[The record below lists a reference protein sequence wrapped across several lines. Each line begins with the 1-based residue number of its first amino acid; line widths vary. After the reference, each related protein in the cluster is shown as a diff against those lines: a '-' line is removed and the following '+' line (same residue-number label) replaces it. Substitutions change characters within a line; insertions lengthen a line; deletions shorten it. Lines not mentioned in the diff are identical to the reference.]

1 MSDENRE
8 MGTQEMGAA
17 VMGTED
23 INSGHGGVF
32 GDAKNTPSGQNKYPP
47 SPLPLSAA
55 LEAQRQDFLQEGAVG
70 VSTRID
76 RLDRGIDVL
85 LKYQNQL
92 VDALNTDFSCRAR
105 QVTLLTDVAA
115 SITPLKHA
123 RKHLHKWMKPQRR
136 PSSFPFNLLGGRSHI
151 EYQPLGVVGVIS
163 PWNFPVN
170 LTFGPLAGILAAGNR
185 VMIKPSEFTPAT
197 SEVMQ
202 QMVSE
207 AWDPKEVTLFTGGP
221 EVGQAFSALP
231 FDHLLFT
238 GATSVARHIMAAAA
252 RNLVPVTLELGG
264 KSPVI
269 LSRSANLEQSLERV
283 MLGKT
288 LNAGQICLAPDYLL
302 VPEEQLEEV
311 IRVAQKVVSAM
322 YPRMLDNPEYTAIVN
337 ARHYERLS
345 GYLQEAEQ
353 RGVRTV
359 VINPAGEDFIAHKE
373 SRKIPPTLIVNP
385 ADDMLVMEEELFGPL
400 LPIRTY
406 KNFDET
412 INYVNAHPRPLA
424 AYYFGQDR
432 QEEQAVLSR
441 TTSGGVCINDVIMH
455 IMQEDL
461 PFGGVGPSGMGV
473 YHGLDGFR
481 TFSHAKSVYRQS
493 RLNIGK
499 LGGMLPPYGKA
510 TEQTIK
516 MQVKR

>member
-1 MSDENRE
+1 MNNMDTHIDETLRA
-8 MGTQEMGAA
+8 TL
-17 VMGTED
+17 D
-23 INSGHGGVF
+23 
-32 GDAKNTPSGQNKYPP
+32 
-47 SPLPLSAA
+47 
-55 LEAQRQDFLQEGAVG
+55 AQRQDYLQEGR
-70 VSTRID
+70 VSVRTRID
-76 RLDRGIDVL
+76 RIDRGIDVL
-85 LKYQNQL
+85 LKYQDKL
-92 VDALNTDFSCRAR
+92 VDALNSDFSCRSR
-105 QVTLLTDVAA
+105 QVTLLTDIAA
-115 SITPLKHA
+115 SLTPMKHA
-123 RKHLHKWMKPQRR
+123 RKHLHSWMKPQRR

-197 SEVMQ
+197 SDVMAD
-202 QMVSE
+202 MVRE
-207 AWDPKEVTLFTGGP
+207 AWDTNEVALFTGGP

-269 LSRSANLEQSLERV
+269 LSRTANIEQSVERV

-288 LNAGQICLAPDYLL
+288 LNAGQICLAPDYVL
-302 VPEEQLEEV
+302 VPEELLETV
-311 IRVAQKVVSAM
+311 ISITEKVTGAM
-322 YPRMLDNPEYTAIVN
+322 YPSMLHNPEYTAIIN
-337 ARHYERLS
+337 DRHYQRLT
-345 GYLQEAEQ
+345 GYLQEASQ
-353 RGVRTV
+353 RGVRV
-359 VINPAGEDFIAHKE
+359 ISINPANEDFGAHADR
-373 SRKIPPTLIVNP
+373 RKIPPTLLINP
-385 ADDMLVMEEELFGPL
+385 PDDLLVMQEELFGPL

-406 KNFDET
+406 KHFDET
-412 INYVNAHPRPLA
+412 IRYINAHPRPLA
-424 AYYFGQDR
+424 AYYFGADK
-432 QEEQAVLSR
+432 QEEQAVLSQ

-461 PFGGVGPSGMGV
+461 PFGGVGPSGMGA
-473 YHGLDGFR
+473 YHGVDGFR
-481 TFSHAKSVYRQS
+481 TFSHAKSVYRQT

-499 LGGMLPPYGKA
+499 LGGMLPPYNKT

-516 MQVKR
+516 MQVKK

>member
-1 MSDENRE
+1 M
-8 MGTQEMGAA
+8 TI
-17 VMGTED
+17 TEA
-23 INSGHGGVF
+23 SQLE
-32 GDAKNTPSGQNKYPP
+32 NTPLETTLEASCKTNRADTTLIET
-47 SPLPLSAA
+47 SLRAA
-55 LEAQRQDFLQEGAVG
+55 LDAQRKDYLREGAV
-70 VSTRID
+70 SAETRFD
-76 RLDRGIDVL
+76 RLGRGIDVL
-85 LKYQNQL
+85 LKYQDRI

-185 VMIKPSEFTPAT
+185 AMIKPSEFTPAT
-197 SEVMQ
+197 SEVMKE
-202 QMVSE
+202 MVAE
-207 AWDPKEVTLFTGGP
+207 AWDPMEVTLFTGGP
-221 EVGQAFSALP
+221 EVGQVFSALP

-269 LSRSANLEQSLERV
+269 ISRTANIEQSMERV

-302 VPEEQLEEV
+302 VPEEQLEAV
-311 IRVAQKVVSAM
+311 IAAAQKVVTAM
-322 YPRMLDNPEYTAIVN
+322 YPTMLDNPEYTAIVN
-337 ARHYERLS
+337 ARHYERLT
-345 GYLQEAEQ
+345 GYLQEAAQ
-353 RGVRTV
+353 RGIRT
-359 VINPAGEDFIAHKE
+359 IALNPADEDFSAQQGR
-373 SRKIPPTLIVNP
+373 RKIPPTLIVQPN
-385 ADDMLVMEEELFGPL
+385 DDMQVMEEELFGPL

-406 KNFDET
+406 KDFNET
-412 INYVNAHPRPLA
+412 IDYVNAHPRPLA
-424 AYYFGQDR
+424 AYYFGKDK
-432 QEEQAVLSR
+432 QEEQAILSR

-455 IMQEDL
+455 IMQEEL
-461 PFGGVGPSGMGV
+461 PFGGVGPSGMGA

-481 TFSHAKSVYRQS
+481 TFSHAKSVFRQT
-493 RLNIGK
+493 RLNVGK

-510 TEQTIK
+510 TEQTIN
-516 MQVKR
+516 MQVKK